1 MAGPRLGQFGIPWAT
16 IAPALITAATAA
28 YGSYTQGQIA
38 DDIKDAAED
47 KAAADR
53 ARADAEKAKAEAE
66 LKKLTQPVPG
76 DQILGIPKEYVLY
89 GGLGLGAIVVV
100 VIAIALAK

>member
-1 MAGPRLGQFGIPWAT
+1 MAGPRLGQAWLVPLISAG
-16 IAPALITAATAA
+16 ITAGAAA

-38 DDIKDAAED
+38 KDIKNAAED

-53 ARADAEKAKAEAE
+53 ARADAEKAKADAE

-76 DQILGIPKEYVLY
+76 DQVLGIPKEYVLY

-100 VIAIALAK
+100 GIVIALAK

>member
-1 MAGPRLGQFGIPWAT
+1 MAGQRLGQAWLVP
-16 IAPALITAATAA
+16 IASSLITAGAAA

-47 KAAADR
+47 KAAVDR
-53 ARADAEKAKAEAE
+53 ARADAEKAKADAE
-66 LKKLTQPVPG
+66 LKKLTQSDVSA
-76 DQILGIPKEYVLY
+76 DEILGIPKEYVLY

>member
-1 MAGPRLGQFGIPWAT
+1 MAGPRLGQSWLVPLISAG
-16 IAPALITAATAA
+16 ITAGAAA

-38 DDIKDAAED
+38 EDIKDAAED

-53 ARADAEKAKAEAE
+53 ARADAEKARADAE
-66 LKKLTQPVPG
+66 LKKLTQPAASG

-100 VIAIALAK
+100 GIVIALAK